1 MSNNLT
7 LNIEHIKKEKD
18 GLDVLSDIY
27 IYAVLG
33 ERVSQKDLIRF
44 QWYGIYQQEDNE
56 KYFKIVIPLPLG
68 ELNVEQLKTLAF
80 ISKDYAKNS
89 LDINEG
95 QKIEFKW
102 LKMHN
107 LPHIFNLL
115 HNVNLSTIFESGH
128 TVRNIIT
135 CPINTVDGKQLINV
149 STIANKVNNTFIG
162 NKKFSNLPNKLQMA
176 ISGCKEGCNL
186 DETPDV
192 TFNANSYKSNKVLFS
207 VKIVEE
213 HIGYITSSQIVQT
226 AKTIANIYKDY
237 GNRTNINKS
246 SFSSLIKSWGI
257 KEFTNILE
265 SSINF
270 NIKPI
275 ILEEDGIPTKGE
287 HFGIN
292 KSVIEGE
299 SYIGCKVASSNF
311 NSSEFTGLATILEK
325 YDASKIKLTNKGH
338 IIVLDAPT
346 TKANDLASDLQKV
359 NFNPFI

>member
-1 MSNNLT
+1 MSNNLA
-7 LNIEHIKKEKD
+7 LNIEQIKKEKD

-33 ERVSQKDLIRF
+33 ERVTPKDLIRF

-56 KYFKIVIPLPLG
+56 NYFKIVIPLPLG

-89 LDINEG
+89 LDINHG
-95 QKIEFKW
+95 QKIEFKY

-128 TVRNIIT
+128 TVRSIIT
-135 CPINTVDGKQLINV
+135 CPINTVDCKQLTDVSSIATKINN
-149 STIANKVNNTFIG
+149 AFIG

-176 ISGCKEGCNL
+176 ISGCKEGCIL
-186 DETPDV
+186 DETPDI
-192 TFNANSYKSNKVLFS
+192 TFNAHPYKNNKVLFS
-207 VKIVEE
+207 VKVIDE
-213 HIGYITSSQIVQT
+213 HIGYITSSQILQT
-226 AKTIANIYKDY
+226 TRAIANIYKDY
-237 GNRTNINKS
+237 GNRTDINKS
-246 SFSSLIKSWGI
+246 TFSSLIQTWGI
-257 KEFTNILE
+257 TEFTNILE
-265 SSINF
+265 STINF
-270 NIKPI
+270 KIKTI
-275 ILEEDGIPTKGE
+275 ILEEDTTPTKGE

-299 SYIGCKVASSNF
+299 SYIGFKTPSLNFKSSDF
-311 NSSEFTGLATILEK
+311 SSLAKILEK
-325 YDASKIKLTNKGH
+325 HEASRIKLTNKGN
-338 IIVLDAPT
+338 IIILDAPT
-346 TKANDLASDLQKV
+346 SNANELANELKKV

>member
-7 LNIEHIKKEKD
+7 LNIEQIKKEKD

-33 ERVSQKDLIRF
+33 ERVTPKDLIRF
-44 QWYGIYQQEDNE
+44 QWYGIYQHEDNTD
-56 KYFKIVIPLPLG
+56 YYRIVVPLPLG

-80 ISKDYAKNS
+80 ISKDYAKSS
-89 LDINEG
+89 LDINHG
-95 QKIEFKW
+95 QKIEFKY

-128 TVRNIIT
+128 TVRNVIT
-135 CPINTVDGKQLINV
+135 CPINTVDCKQLTDV
-149 STIANKVNNTFIG
+149 SAIASKLNTTFIG
-162 NKKFSNLPNKLQMA
+162 NKKFSNLPNKFQVA

-186 DETPDV
+186 DEVPDI

-207 VKIVEE
+207 VKVIDK
-213 HIGYITSSQIVQT
+213 HIGYITSSQIVNT
-226 AKTIANIYKDY
+226 TKAIANIYKDF
-237 GNRTNINKS
+237 GNRTDIKKS
-246 SFSSLIKSWGI
+246 TFSSLIKTWGI
-257 KEFTNILE
+257 DQFTNILE

-270 NIKPI
+270 KIKTI
-275 ILEEDGIPTKGE
+275 ILEEDTTTTKGE

-292 KSVIEGE
+292 ESVVEGQ
-299 SYIGCKVASSNF
+299 SYVGCKVPSLNFKASD
-311 NSSEFTGLATILEK
+311 FTSLANILEK
-325 YDASKIKLTNKGH
+325 HDASKIKLTNKGH

-346 TKANDLASDLQKV
+346 TKANELAHDLKKV

>member
-33 ERVSQKDLIRF
+33 ERVTPKDLIRF
-44 QWYGIYQQEDNE
+44 QWYGIYQQEDN
-56 KYFKIVIPLPLG
+56 KNYFRIVIPLPLG
-68 ELNVEQLKTLAF
+68 ELNVDQLKTLAS
-80 ISKDYAKNS
+80 ISKEYARNS
-89 LDINEG
+89 LDINQG

-102 LKMHN
+102 LKIHD
-107 LPHIFNLL
+107 LPHVFNLL
-115 HNVNLSTIFESGH
+115 HNVNLNTIFEAGH

-135 CPINTVDGKQLINV
+135 CPINTVDCKQLIDV
-149 STIANKVNNTFIG
+149 SKIASKINDTFIG

-192 TFNANSYKSNKVLFS
+192 NFDAHVYKSNKVLFS
-207 VKIVEE
+207 VKIAGE
-213 HIGYITSSQIVQT
+213 HIGYVTSSQILQT
-226 AKTIANIYKDY
+226 SKAIANIYKDY
-237 GNRTNINKS
+237 GNRTDISKS
-246 SFSSLIKSWGI
+246 TFSSLVKTWGL
-257 KEFTNILE
+257 KEFNNILD

-270 NIKPI
+270 SLKRI
-275 ILEEDGIPTKGE
+275 ILDVDTAPTKGE

-292 KSVIEGE
+292 KSIVEGE
-299 SYIGCKVASSNF
+299 SYIGCKVSSLNLKASDF
-311 NSSEFTGLATILEK
+311 NSLAKILEK
-325 YDASKIKLTNKGH
+325 YDASKIKLTNSGH
-338 IIVLDAPT
+338 IIVLDAPS
-346 TKANDLASDLQKV
+346 TKASDLAKDLQKV